1 MMSNRFPPNSSPLSS
16 PASYATATG
25 SPRKPLDATTT
36 DIGSSIA
43 NSRDE
48 ADKSYSKASQLP
60 PELKQHC
67 QIYLEENLYL
77 ITLNLLNSLL
87 SSSRRGPNDPYY
99 CPPPNQLSLL
109 STAVVH
115 PKFTTRPR
123 EEGWSEVSAESLVYL
138 QSLLSRLGPINGR
151 FKEAFCFASASQNGT
166 SESHSGDDQDYGGD
180 DDGGEGTYAQ
190 MRRRHYQDDLWRRG
204 QDFFH
209 VVGWAFNCSVLY
221 PNRWRHWR
229 QWLKFMI
236 ELLEQD
242 LTERHNLDVENGQ
255 PDCPMLRDSILASYV
270 AQRSGR
276 SAGGLKWIMEAIF
289 ADGGVAASSRFQEI
303 WQKEHKENT
312 KNTVKKRKR
321 ETVNID
327 KGNFGGWLDDES
339 VYSSQTSE
347 PPTPQK
353 RKVNS
358 GDVGDPDFQALEPA
372 YVESIPLR
380 QRLFS
385 LLSYLCHYL
394 PRPPL
399 DLSDLYQRFETMV
412 KSLPL
417 PIFTAF
423 VNNRTSALKLESQIS
438 TLQGILLLLMP
449 ATAPSPAKVD
459 RSWQDSDGITT
470 EILERCF
477 LPYPANTIA
486 VEDNAK
492 VSVLLEN
499 LFQILWCEGGGILS
513 NGLRAATE
521 KGIAAREAKVKRK
534 KTSARGRMNTEDSEV
549 EARLVLEM
557 SGERLLMLLDI
568 MEVESS
574 DDGAMELEAVD
585 ADKDDE
591 DDIDATF
598 ITAADHMENDED
610 EAEEKLYCLCQH
622 KESGDMI
629 ACDNQNCPY
638 EWFHWKCVGL
648 KSKPRGKWMCPECAR
663 PKRGKQ
669 K

>member
-1 MMSNRFPPNSSPLSS
+1 MPLNESLPNSTPLSS
-16 PASYATATG
+16 PNSYATATEP
-25 SPRKPLDATTT
+25 SEEKP
-36 DIGSSIA
+36 
-43 NSRDE
+43 
-48 ADKSYSKASQLP
+48 YSKASQLP

-87 SSSRRGPNDPYY
+87 SSSRTGPNDPSF
-99 CPPPNQLSLL
+99 CPPPSQLSLL

-138 QSLLSRLGPINGR
+138 RDLLSRLGPVNGR
-151 FKEAFCFASASQNGT
+151 FKEAFRFVNISRNNSPESY
-166 SESHSGDDQDYGGD
+166 SEDDQDYGD
-180 DDGGEGTYAQ
+180 DDDSGEGTYAQ
-190 MRRRHYQDDLWRRG
+190 MRRRHYQDGLWRRG

-209 VVGWAFNCSVLY
+209 VIGWAFNCSVLY
-221 PNRWRHWR
+221 PNRWQHWR
-229 QWLKFMI
+229 HWLKFMMD
-236 ELLEQD
+236 LLEQD
-242 LTERHNLDVENGQ
+242 LVERHKLDVENDE
-255 PDCPMLRDSILASYV
+255 PDLPMLRDSILSGYV

-303 WQKEHKENT
+303 WQKEHKENP
-312 KNTVKKRKR
+312 KNVVKKRKR
-321 ETVNID
+321 ETVNIE

-353 RKVNS
+353 RRTNS
-358 GDVGDPDFQALEPA
+358 SDVGDPDFQALEPA
-372 YVESIPLR
+372 YVDSISLR

-399 DLSDLYQRFETMV
+399 DLSDLYQRYETIV

-423 VNNRTSALKLESQIS
+423 VNSRTSALKLESQIS
-438 TLQGILLLLMP
+438 ALQGILLLLMP
-449 ATAPSPAKVD
+449 ASAPSPAKVD
-459 RSWQDSDGITT
+459 RTWQDADGITT
-470 EILERCF
+470 EIMERCF

-486 VEDNAK
+486 AEDNAK

-499 LFQILWCEGGGILS
+499 LLQILWCEGGGMLS
-513 NGLRAATE
+513 PGLRTATE
-521 KGIAAREAKVKRK
+521 KGIAAREAKVKKK
-534 KTSARGRMNTEDSEV
+534 KTSARGRLNTEDPDV
-549 EARLVLEM
+549 EARLVLQM
-557 SGERLLMLLDI
+557 SGERLLTLLDLFETEGDDDDGGTT
-568 MEVESS
+568 EVE
-574 DDGAMELEAVD
+574 AMDEDEH
-585 ADKDDE
+585 DDE

-598 ITAADHMENDED
+598 MTAVDSMEKDED
-610 EAEEKLYCLCQH
+610 ESESGKLFCLCRRQ
-622 KESGDMI
+622 ESGDMI
-629 ACDNQNCPY
+629 ACDNRDCPY
-638 EWFHWKCVGL
+638 EWFHWKCVDL
-648 KSKPRGKWMCPECAR
+648 KSKPKGGWMCPGCSR
-663 PKRGKQ
+663 PKRGNRKG
-669 K
+669 